1 MRFAMTFLLASGA
14 FPNGGAIP
22 KRYAQEGENKSP
34 PLRWEG
40 APAGTKSFA
49 LIVED
54 PDAPAGT
61 YRHWAIYNLDA
72 RADHLPEGVSAGEF
86 AQAINDSGNASYDGP
101 RPPKGHGP
109 HHYHFR
115 LAALDVP
122 VLKIDTGSKASELWR
137 AAEPHILDE
146 AEFVGT
152 YETS

>member
-1 MRFAMTFLLASGA
+1 MTFSLVSGA
-14 FPNGGAIP
+14 FSNGGAIP
-22 KRYAQEGENKSP
+22 KRYAQEGANKSP

-40 APAGTKSFA
+40 APASTRSFA
-49 LIVED
+49 LVVED

-61 YRHWAIYNLDA
+61 YRHWAIYNIASD
-72 RADHLPEGVSAGEF
+72 ADHLPEGVSAGEF
-86 AQAINDSGNASYDGP
+86 AQAINDGGHAGYDGP

-109 HHYHFR
+109 HHYYFR

-122 VLKIDTGSKASELWR
+122 TLEIDADSKVAELWR
-137 AAEPHILDE
+137 AAEPHILAE